1 MQPTLAAGTELAIS
15 LALPV
20 MADAAGF
27 TALGFTRV
35 RGVRTVG
42 DMAEQWQT
50 SVTNLANR
58 SYPHVAKT
66 WPSAI
71 QQDIDL
77 LHVDDAGQALLMQAF
92 GQRGPAAFR
101 LAQPAGGFWFTAL
114 VTSRAIG
121 GRSPDALLARRFT
134 LVLTAPPIEV
144 SL

>member
-20 MADAAGF
+20 TADAAGF
-27 TALGFTRV
+27 VALGFTRV

-77 LHVDDAGQALLMQAF
+77 LQVDDAGQALLMQAF

-121 GRSPDALLARRFT
+121 GRSPDALLARRFS
-134 LVLTAPPIEV
+134 LVLTAPPIEIA
-144 SL
+144 